1 MPGYKA
7 GGPITSIYQMVQHLH
22 TSIDFSMVTRNTDW
36 HDPQPYAVDADQW
49 ISKAGCRVKY
59 LANAGVSSVWKEFKR
74 TDCEILY
81 FNGIYSPTF
90 NALPLL
96 RSLLFSSSRQL
107 IVAPRGMLNPNAIA
121 LKSSKKRALL
131 SLYRFLGIEKKVKFH
146 STSEKETQAIL
157 SIYPKASIKEAMN
170 VPAHSADQ
178 MKPQGRGL
186 IAVGRISPVKN
197 TLPLLELM
205 NGNEGIPLTLVGTS
219 DDEAYLK
226 QCTDIIER
234 NDHIT
239 WRGGKGP
246 EALGALYQ
254 ASRFF
259 ISMTTGE
266 NFGHA
271 IIEALSSGLPVIISD
286 RTPWIDLE
294 KARAGWVIPLEDTDR
309 WRKVVDEAGAMDDAA
324 YSRMSSNA
332 LAYVKRKFDL
342 EQLREQYLE
351 LFGAKD

>member
-1 MPGYKA
+1 M
-7 GGPITSIYQMVQHLH
+7 I
-22 TSIDFSMVTRNTDW
+22 RNPM
-36 HDPQPYAVDADQW
+36 HIEADEW
-49 ISKAGCRVKY
+49 VSKAGYRVKY
-59 LANAGVSSVWKEFKR
+59 LANAAFSSVWNEVKDA
-74 TDCEILY
+74 DCEILY

-96 RSLLFSSSRQL
+96 RSLIFSSRRQL
-107 IVAPRGMLNPNAIA
+107 IVAPRGMLNANAIA
-121 LKSSKKRALL
+121 LKSSKKKALL
-131 SLYRFLGIEKKVKFH
+131 SLYRFLEIEKKVIFH

-170 VPAHSADQ
+170 VPAHSADR

-205 NGNEGIPLTLVGTS
+205 NGNESIPLTLVGTS

-234 NDHIT
+234 NDHIS

-286 RTPWIDLE
+286 RTPWKDLE
-294 KARAGWVIPLEDTDR
+294 EAGAGWVITLEDEAR
-309 WRKVVDEAGAMDDAA
+309 WKKVIDDAAAMDDEA